1 MLPTPSILTFDC
13 TATNIMQMVN
23 LSISDVLP
31 ALALKLDGDE
41 QSGRGLRHYLSLFVD
56 ESGDICGQSGVC
68 GCVVLSEA
76 QMIVKNETFKETMI

>member
-31 ALALKLDGDE
+31 ALALRLDGDE
-41 QSGRGLRHYLSLFVD
+41 QSGGGLQHYLSLFVD
-56 ESGDICGQSGVC
+56 ESGDICGQS
-68 GCVVLSEA
+68 
-76 QMIVKNETFKETMI
+76 